1 MVGLLS
7 AGEFGLK
14 HFLPKGK
21 GATRAPFVIS
31 TSPRSSLLLNLCRTL
46 KFVGR
51 DTLDIY

>member
-1 MVGLLS
+1 MLR

-21 GATRAPFVIS
+21 GARAPFVTS